1 MTTLALGL
9 VLGAAVCHALWNLIL
24 KRAGE
29 GLGGDL
35 VFVWLFLVCSATMW
49 APVAAVDLAIE
60 HPHVGWP
67 QLGFMAGSGVLH
79 LAYFF
84 LLQRGYAT
92 GDLSVVYPL
101 ARGTGPILAL
111 AGAIVVLGERPGPVA
126 IGGGVAVGLG
136 ILGLSRGRGTPA
148 AVGYALATGAFIAVY
163 TIWDKH
169 GVDAL
174 AVPPILYFWSGDLLR
189 SLILTPY
196 GLRRRRAARAA
207 LAAHPRA
214 IVGVAVLAPLAYILV
229 LAALVFTPASYVAP
243 AREVSIAFAT
253 GLGVFVLRE
262 GDARRRLA
270 CAAVIVAGVVALA
283 VG

>member
-1 MTTLALGL
+1 VTPLALGL
-9 VLGAAVCHALWNLIL
+9 VLAAACCHALWNLLL
-24 KRAGE
+24 KRAGA

-35 VFVWLFLVCSATMW
+35 VFVRLFILCSTAIW
-49 APVAAVDLAIE
+49 APIAVIDTAIE
-60 HPHVGWP
+60 RPHIGWA

-79 LAYFF
+79 LAYFV
-84 LLQRGYAT
+84 LLQRGYAA

-101 ARGTGPILAL
+101 ARGTGPILAMV
-111 AGAIVVLGERPGPVA
+111 GAILILGERPSALAVA
-126 IGGGVAVGLG
+126 GGVVVGLG
-136 ILGLSRGRGTPA
+136 ILGLGGGRRTPL
-148 AVGYALATGAFIAVY
+148 AVAYALATGGFIAVY

-174 AVPPILYFWSGDLLR
+174 AVPPVLYFWSGDLLR
-189 SLILTPY
+189 SLLLTPF
-196 GLRRRRAARAA
+196 GLRRRREARAV
-207 LAAHPRA
+207 LAAHRKA
-214 IVGVAVLAPLAYILV
+214 VLGVAVLAPLAYVLV

-243 AREVSIAFAT
+243 AREVSIALAAA
-253 GLGVFVLRE
+253 LGVFVLRE